1 MGRRHR
7 VTALFAIAAAV
18 VALSPPERAW
28 ACSCAEQ
35 TVDEILERDPQAAV
49 VRVRRIDE
57 DGGASGV
64 GHVEEVLHGPE
75 MPAQLPL
82 ALDDGGSCLPWVA
95 VSDVAVLTFVPDGGG
110 WRTLECGRL
119 APTTGLDPVVADPSA
134 AGPVAAVV
142 AGSFPGAGIVA
153 LDDHLRVLATGDL
166 DGVGPQLQACG
177 EDLLTST
184 VGANGGT
191 SLVLLGLPGLEPLDE
206 RPLSTDAESEV
217 QVLGA
222 SCDAGRVDV
231 LTAAWGGD
239 LRRLELRQD
248 VFGDDRSVELPAA
261 EDAAFVGGDVLLLE
275 HAPSGDGA
283 ELARYE
289 VATGTTRT
297 LLALDGITGYEVSV
311 APDGEH
317 ALVRGSADEPLL
329 LVVELDAEREVARST
344 GWWQPVAR
352 PWLGA
357 ARILQVDED
366 AGGVGDTGLAEYR
379 VVDLRLTA
387 VAALEPTPAWN
398 TAAADHGIVQVDGG
412 RITVLDGSGAPIRS
426 TAQPWS
432 AGAHDAVLLGAVTP
446 GGEVHAADL
455 PAADP
460 AVARAATM
468 DHFAAAARTAV
479 TSFGPLI
486 GATAAALAALSV
498 TVVLLARRRRRRREA
513 SPGT

>member
-1 MGRRHR
+1 MGRRQR
-7 VTALFAIAAAV
+7 VTALLAIAAATA
-18 VALSPPERAW
+18 ALSPTERAW

-57 DGGASGV
+57 DGGTSGV

-75 MPAQLPL
+75 LPEQLPL

-119 APTTGLDPVVADPSA
+119 APTTGLDPVVVDPSA

-142 AGSFPGAGIVA
+142 AGRFPGTGLVA
-153 LDDHLRVLATGDL
+153 LDDHLRVLATGEL
-166 DGVGPQLQACG
+166 DGVGPLLQVCG
-177 EDLLTST
+177 EDLLAST
-184 VGANGGT
+184 VGPNGGT
-191 SLVLLGLPGLEPLDE
+191 SLVLLELPGLEPLDD

-231 LTAAWGGD
+231 LTTAWGGHP
-239 LRRLELRQD
+239 RLQLRQD
-248 VFGDDRSVELPAA
+248 VFGDDRPVELPAA
-261 EDAAFVGGDVLLLE
+261 EDAAFLGDDVLLLQR
-275 HAPSGDGA
+275 APSGGGA
-283 ELARYE
+283 ELARHD
-289 VATGTTRT
+289 VATRTTRV
-297 LLALDGITGYEVSV
+297 LLGLDGVTGYEVSV

-329 LVVELDAEREVARST
+329 VVVELDAAREVARST

-357 ARILQVDED
+357 DRILQVDED

-379 VVDLRLTA
+379 IVDLHLTPL
-387 VAALEPTPAWN
+387 AALEPTPAWN
-398 TAAADHGIVQVDGG
+398 AAAGDDAIVQVDGG
-412 RITVLDGSGAPIRS
+412 RITVSDGSGAPVRS

-432 AGAHDAVLLGAVTP
+432 AGAHDAVLLGPITP
-446 GGEVHAADL
+446 GGEVHAAEL

-460 AVARAATM
+460 AVARAAKM
-468 DHFAAAARTAV
+468 DRLAVAARTVV

-486 GATAAALAALSV
+486 GATVAVLAALSV
-498 TVVLLARRRRRRREA
+498 AVVLLARRRRHRREA
-513 SPGT
+513 SSGT